1 MQNSLKSI
9 PIQNVISFFIVT
21 AFILYGDELENLT
34 DTVKGDCSG
43 VLAQFFSH

>member
-43 VLAQFFSH
+43 VLAQLFSH